1 MEASPMRRRSLAA
14 LSVLLAIPIS
24 ARCLQALRLPISWR
38 RQKRLRLTN
47 ERGTPMRRSLSSLLV
62 LLLLLTSAFGLASS
76 SAELVDAVEPYVA
89 HLKLKREHLRALADG
104 QVLARGLASDNDKE
118 MAAVGVV
125 MADAS
130 PEAFVESY
138 KTLAT
143 FQQNP
148 YIIESGRFGDNP
160 TLSD

>member
-1 MEASPMRRRSLAA
+1 
-14 LSVLLAIPIS
+14 
-24 ARCLQALRLPISWR
+24 
-38 RQKRLRLTN
+38 
-47 ERGTPMRRSLSSLLV
+47 
-62 LLLLLTSAFGLASS
+62 
-76 SAELVDAVEPYVA
+76 
-89 HLKLKREHLRALADG
+89 
-104 QVLARGLASDNDKE
+104 LARGLASDNDKE

-160 TLSD
+160 TLSDLDGLTLDWKDLYALRKCEAKDSDIKLSQSEIARFRAVRATASQLTTPQMKTRLTTEFRRMLVERVRSYRASGATALAVYSDKEAPIDAQEAFVGLAREQAA